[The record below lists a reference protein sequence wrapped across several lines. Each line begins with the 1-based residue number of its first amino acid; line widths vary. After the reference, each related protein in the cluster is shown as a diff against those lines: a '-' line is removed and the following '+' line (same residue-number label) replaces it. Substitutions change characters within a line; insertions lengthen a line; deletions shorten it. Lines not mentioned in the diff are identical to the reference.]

1 MTIQDLDK
9 KILKTVLYLNCQ
21 GCNRTKIKNKKGVF
35 VMDTKMMSQ
44 FEIMDTDMLA
54 CVEGGRKFGDCET
67 AIAAGIGVGAIF
79 AGPLGGIGLGMVAAA
94 YYC

>member
-1 MTIQDLDK
+1 
-9 KILKTVLYLNCQ
+9 
-21 GCNRTKIKNKKGVF
+21 
-35 VMDTKMMSQ
+35 MDTKMMEQ

-54 CVEGGRKFGDCET
+54 CVEGGRKFGDYET

>member
-1 MTIQDLDK
+1 
-9 KILKTVLYLNCQ
+9 
-21 GCNRTKIKNKKGVF
+21 
-35 VMDTKMMSQ
+35 
-44 FEIMDTDMLA
+44 MLA
-54 CVEGGRKFGDCET
+54 LKVEILIGET